1 MPDVK
6 MIQEEQELVPGGDI
20 RIKGNGWL
28 RTAWWKSKV
37 KRVLRESEFRKVV
50 HHLSHRHDLCTSES
64 IMFCHIIFSITY
76 YNDSLYSLGPKKDK
90 AGVDAWVREEDTWLN
105 TTKYIDRSALIK

>member
-37 KRVLRESEFRKVV
+37 NRVLRESEFRKVV

-64 IMFCHIIFSITY
+64 
-76 YNDSLYSLGPKKDK
+76 NLYFVLPYF
-90 AGVDAWVREEDTWLN
+90 LN
-105 TTKYIDRSALIK
+105 IYM